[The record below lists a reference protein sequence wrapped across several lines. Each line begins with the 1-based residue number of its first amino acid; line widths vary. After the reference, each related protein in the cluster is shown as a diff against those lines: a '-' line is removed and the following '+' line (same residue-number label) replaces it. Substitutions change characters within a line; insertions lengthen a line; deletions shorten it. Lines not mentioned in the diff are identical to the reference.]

1 MLSFAIV
8 AEAEN
13 KKVNKNTAM
22 CEGGIDKYG
31 ERRVGVVRADEVGM
45 LNIKPLTAGSRK
57 EKGVFS
63 RGRASLEPSVPPIT
77 SMLREKERAVQKGEE
92 EMEGGDEGTQPG
104 KDTHRDAVCERK
116 YHHPSNAKVTTGFL
130 MGKMCSFQM
139 RGR

>member
-8 AEAEN
+8 AQAEN

-22 CEGGIDKYG
+22 CEGGRDKHG

-45 LNIKPLTAGSRK
+45 LNVNPLTAGSRK

-77 SMLREKERAVQKGEE
+77 SMLREKEREQYRRGKKRW
-92 EMEGGDEGTQPG
+92 GGRRGNAA
-104 KDTHRDAVCERK
+104 RER
-116 YHHPSNAKVTTGFL
+116 YAQRCRL
-130 MGKMCSFQM
+130 
-139 RGR
+139 